1 MAHEGVDEVSWTSLL
16 LLTLITLTGLFSFL
30 ILNLN
35 PAIVYV
41 DLLFYEVDISL
52 GLLLLLFFWLSRPA
66 MVPMLP
72 DSPAPHTPTTPARD
86 HKERVQQ
93 AHFTVGP
100 RRARAHYPPHP
111 WRH

>member
-52 GLLLLLFFWLSRPA
+52 GLLLLLFFLFGFFITLILEITYFLRKKA
-66 MVPMLP
+66 KK
-72 DSPAPHTPTTPARD
+72 D
-86 HKERVQQ
+86 
-93 AHFTVGP
+93 G
-100 RRARAHYPPHP
+100 
-111 WRH
+111 